1 MEYYKILGLSFVV
14 LHLLILIPFKQVS
27 WRKRLTLSGWVAI
40 VLAVLPFLSQHV
52 TLPVLALIGLGCALV
67 YATIVMVRPSRA
79 TGSRSST
86 GKQSSRTGDKQ
97 GRNSTKY
104 VPQRSRRASAAHA
117 QLAETSEPE
126 RHSSVASIGRE
137 ETMGNEEYEIERRV
151 AERMQQI
158 EAERA
163 RKEAELAEQVRL
175 IEERAQEQ
183 EERVQALYATQQPAA
198 ESLAT
203 PTQNIIETEQAACP
217 IAAETAVCPSLA
229 AEAAKLEAESEPFL
243 QVEATAT
250 TDNRL
255 EDDLLVPQHT
265 EAATD
270 ELADDLLSVAI
281 GSDDSELGASDSEED
296 FDTSFF
302 DDTPADSEAATV
314 APHEE
319 TEDIDQF
326 VAEFLTTDEA
336 EVAATNLGNET
347 TEAEVP
353 AAGQPLDLSAFDFSQ
368 DNQPVSYAATTI
380 DEEDYS
386 YYEFLIYE
394 AREMLEAGDI
404 QETVDYF
411 KEVIVDCQKR
421 ELRKEALNFLELIR
435 VDLYERSNA
444 ELAQE
449 EEYLSLKRRSVND

>member
-1 MEYYKILGLSFVV
+1 
-14 LHLLILIPFKQVS
+14 
-27 WRKRLTLSGWVAI
+27 
-40 VLAVLPFLSQHV
+40 
-52 TLPVLALIGLGCALV
+52 
-67 YATIVMVRPSRA
+67 
-79 TGSRSST
+79 
-86 GKQSSRTGDKQ
+86 
-97 GRNSTKY
+97 
-104 VPQRSRRASAAHA
+104 
-117 QLAETSEPE
+117 
-126 RHSSVASIGRE
+126 
-137 ETMGNEEYEIERRV
+137 MGNEEYEIERRV

-203 PTQNIIETEQAACP
+203 PTQNVIETEQAACP

-281 GSDDSELGASDSEED
+281 GSNDSELGASDSEED

-302 DDTPADSEAATV
+302 DDTPADSEAATA

-347 TEAEVP
+347 SEAEVP

-394 AREMLEAGDI
+394 AREMLKAGDI

-421 ELRKEALNFLELIR
+421 ELRKETLNFLELIR